1 LVDLEAKATL
11 LYPIK
16 SHSREIV
23 TVNQPAVL
31 SDQIAIVTG
40 ASRGIGAA
48 IARKLASLGAHV
60 VLTARDR
67 NQLSEVVAEIA
78 AAGGRAESHAC
89 DLTQPK
95 EIETF
100 ARLVLEAH
108 DRCDILVNNAGMGWL
123 QGPLH
128 ETPPDVWEHQF
139 ALNLRA
145 PYLMLRAFAPA
156 MIAAKRGH
164 IINISSLAGKNPV
177 PNGAAY
183 AATKWGLNGMM
194 VSAAEELRQFQV
206 RVSLVAP
213 GTVRTEFG
221 SGQSAHKSSM
231 GAIAPDDIAN
241 IVALLASQA
250 DQSFISEVQ
259 IRPTLKK

>member
-1 LVDLEAKATL
+1 MD
-11 LYPIK
+11 
-16 SHSREIV
+16 
-23 TVNQPAVL
+23 QPAPL
-31 SDQIAIVTG
+31 SDQVAIVTG

-48 IARKLASLGAHV
+48 IARKLAALGAHV
-60 VLTARDR
+60 VVTARDVE
-67 NQLSEVVAEIA
+67 QLNKIVREINA
-78 AAGGRAESHAC
+78 ANGRAESHAC
-89 DLTQPK
+89 DLTQRDQ
-95 EIETF
+95 IEVF
-100 ARLVLEAH
+100 ARRVLQAH
-108 DRCDILVNNAGMGWL
+108 DRCDILVNNAGVGWL

-128 ETPPDVWEHQF
+128 ETPPDVWEEQF

-164 IINISSLAGKNPV
+164 IINISSLASKNPV

-221 SGQSAHKSSM
+221 SGQSSHKSVL
-231 GAIAPDDIAN
+231 GAIAPEDIAN
-241 IVALLASQA
+241 IVALLATQA

-259 IRPTLKK
+259 VRPTLKK

>member
-1 LVDLEAKATL
+1 M
-11 LYPIK
+11 
-16 SHSREIV
+16 
-23 TVNQPAVL
+23 NQRAPL
-31 SDQIAIVTG
+31 TDHIAIVTG

-60 VLTARDR
+60 VITARDVD
-67 NQLSEVVAEIA
+67 QLNKIVAEIA
-78 AAGGRAESHAC
+78 DAGGHAESYAC
-89 DLTQPK
+89 DLTQP
-95 EIETF
+95 EQIEAF
-100 ARLVLEAH
+100 ARLVLQTH
-108 DRCDILVNNAGMGWL
+108 GRCDILVNNAGVGWL

-128 ETPPDVWEHQF
+128 ETPLDVWEHQF
-139 ALNLRA
+139 AVNLRA

-164 IINISSLAGKNPV
+164 IINISSLASKNPV

-221 SGQSAHKSSM
+221 SGQSSHKSVL
-231 GAIAPDDIAN
+231 GAIAPEDIAN
-241 IVALLASQA
+241 IVALLATQA
-250 DQSFISEVQ
+250 DQSFLSEAQV
-259 IRPTLKK
+259 RPTLKK

>member
-1 LVDLEAKATL
+1 M
-11 LYPIK
+11 
-16 SHSREIV
+16 
-23 TVNQPAVL
+23 NQSAPL
-31 SDQIAIVTG
+31 RDQIAVVTG

-60 VLTARDR
+60 VLTARDKD
-67 NQLSEVVAEIA
+67 QLKQIVVEITDS
-78 AAGGRAESHAC
+78 GGHAESRAC
-89 DLTQPK
+89 DLTKPEQ
-95 EIETF
+95 IEAF
-100 ARLVLEAH
+100 AGFVLQEYA
-108 DRCDILVNNAGMGWL
+108 RCDVLVNNAGMGWL

-128 ETPPDVWEHQF
+128 ETPPEVWEQQF

-145 PYLMLRAFAPA
+145 PFLMLRAFAPA

-164 IINISSLAGKNPV
+164 IINISSLASKNPV

-183 AATKWGLNGMM
+183 AGTKWGLNGMM
-194 VSAAEELRQFQV
+194 ISAAEELRQHQV
-206 RVSLVAP
+206 RVSLVEP

-221 SGQSAHKSSM
+221 SGQSVHKSPL
-231 GAIAPDDIAN
+231 GAIAAEDIAN
-241 IVALLASQA
+241 IVALLATQA